1 MTLSLGEG
9 LILILCAVNLA
20 LCVFLLIDHA
30 RRQRGDARRLDR
42 QTQLINQVADE
53 LLDAMDAQKADVAQ
67 SLRDAADRQA
77 QISQLQQGQLGQL
90 DTRMEQLR
98 QSMRDSMTQLQQE
111 SGRQL
116 TEIRHT
122 VDEKLTESL
131 DKKLS
136 ESFGQVSQRLEQV
149 WKGLG
154 EMHTLAAGVGD
165 LKKVLTNVKTRGIWG
180 EVQLENLLSEILAP
194 GQYGVNVEIVPG
206 SGERVEF
213 AIRLPAKDSSGLW
226 LPIDAKFPQEDWLR
240 LQEADSPAGTEAARK
255 ALHARLKAE
264 AKRIAGKYIAPPH
277 STDFA
282 VMFLPVEG
290 LYAEAVSAAGL
301 TEQLQRECRVV
312 IAGPS
317 TFAALLNALQM
328 GFRTLA
334 IEQRSG
340 EIWKLLTAVREDF
353 GRFADILEKTR
364 QRLQQASES
373 MDSAFTRTQAIRRK
387 LNAVEAL
394 EEKETE

>member
-98 QSMRDSMTQLQQE
+98 QSMRDSMTQVQQE

-317 TFAALLNALQM
+317 TFAALLNALQ
-328 GFRTLA
+328 
-334 IEQRSG
+334 
-340 EIWKLLTAVREDF
+340 D
-353 GRFADILEKTR
+353 
-364 QRLQQASES
+364 
-373 MDSAFTRTQAIRRK
+373 RK
-387 LNAVEAL
+387 SVV
-394 EEKETE
+394 